1 VTIYDKEEW
10 TLNPSTRLKVR
21 GDTFFLPGSDGSVY
35 FRNNIGSFRMEGASI
50 NQWIEKLMPIFNG
63 EHSMQEVTSGLSEP
77 YQKRVYEIAEVLFAN
92 GYVRDVSG
100 DQPHQLDESV
110 QQKYASQIEFLD
122 SFEGSGGYR
131 FQLFRE
137 SNVLAVGSGSFFV
150 SLVKALLEAG
160 MPRIQL
166 LVTQSGKTD
175 RERIFELAE
184 RARLSDQ
191 QVRVDEILVPSP
203 SEGSVDWKEVIQPFD
218 AVFFVATAPEE
229 IELKAIHQACRE
241 EKKVLLPAIIL
252 EQTGIAGP
260 LVHPKS
266 DGCWESAWRRIHQ
279 VAISKAS
286 ADLSVSSTA
295 EALLA
300 NVVVFEWLKTSA
312 EVIRPDLNNKLYL
325 LNLETLEGSWHPF
338 LTHPLANRIPAAA
351 VIDDVEARVESEADE
366 RAANSKSLITYF
378 SRLTSSETGI
388 FHLWEEGELLQL
400 PLSQCRV
407 QIADPLTLGPCELM
421 PEKIYNGLNHE
432 EARTEAGLAGLES
445 YAARL
450 EEVLFETKSK
460 GGSDAL
466 TQGDRVFLGVGAGRS
481 VAEGLSRAL
490 QKCLNQELIQSLK
503 KQPVTISMATLDFV
517 EDGHIRFYLT
527 SLNTLQEH
535 PEIGFSDDAQGFPVA
550 WVGIKG
556 NWYSAVDFNRTKALR
571 RALQQALLTIQNK
584 EKAEV
589 ESSLCLSSIHIIK
602 ERAGSISITKD
613 DTQTHREGLLTAL
626 HQLKRMN
633 KKIITYDLAVEA
645 FMKEEMAGVF
655 GISLREE
662 EGL

>member
-1 VTIYDKEEW
+1 M
-10 TLNPSTRLKVR
+10 NPSTRLKVR

-63 EHSMQEVTSGLSEP
+63 EHSMQEVTNGLSEP

-92 GYVRDVSG
+92 GYVRDVSS

-137 SNVLAVGSGSFFV
+137 STVLAVGSGSFFV

-166 LVTQSGKTD
+166 LVTHSEKTD
-175 RERIFELAE
+175 RERIYELAE

-191 QVRVDEILVPSP
+191 QVRVDEILMP
-203 SEGSVDWKEVIQPFD
+203 SEGNVDWKEAIQPFD
-218 AVFFVATAPEE
+218 AVFYVATAPEE

-279 VAISKAS
+279 VAISRAS
-286 ADLSVSSTA
+286 VDHSVSSTA

-351 VIDDVEARVESEADE
+351 VIDDVEAIVESEDDE
-366 RAANSKSLITYF
+366 RTANSKSLITYF

-407 QIADPLTLGPCELM
+407 QIADPLSLGPSELR

-445 YAARL
+445 YVARL
-450 EEVLFETKSK
+450 EEVLFETKSI

-466 TQGDRVFLGVGAGRS
+466 MQADHVFLGVGAGRS

-503 KQPVTISMATLDFV
+503 KQPVTISMVTLDVV

-527 SLNTLQEH
+527 SLNTLLEH
-535 PEIGFSDDAQGFPVA
+535 PEIGFSDDALGFPVA

-556 NWYSAVDFNRTKALR
+556 NWYGAVDFNRTKALR
-571 RALQQALLTIQNK
+571 RALQQVLLTIQNK
-584 EKAEV
+584 KEAEVGSSLFLSSVHLIKAE
-589 ESSLCLSSIHIIK
+589 
-602 ERAGSISITKD
+602 AGSISITQD
-613 DTQTHREGLLTAL
+613 DTQTHRESLLTAL
-626 HQLKRMN
+626 QQLKRMN
-633 KKIITYDLAVEA
+633 KKIITYDMAIEA

-655 GISLREE
+655 GVSLREE

>member
-1 VTIYDKEEW
+1 M
-10 TLNPSTRLKVR
+10 NPSTRLKVR

-110 QQKYASQIEFLD
+110 QKKYASQIEFLD

-166 LVTQSGKTD
+166 LITRSGITD

-191 QVRVDEILVPSP
+191 QVRVDEILMP
-203 SEGSVDWKEVIQPFD
+203 SEGSVDWKEAIQPFD
-218 AVFFVATAPEE
+218 AVFFVATAPSETE
-229 IELKAIHQACRE
+229 LIEIHQACRD
-241 EKKVLLPAIIL
+241 EKKVLLPAVVL
-252 EQTGIAGP
+252 GQTGIAGP

-266 DGCWESAWRRIHQ
+266 DGCWESAWRRVHQ
-279 VAISKAS
+279 VAINNAL
-286 ADLSVSSTA
+286 ADPSVSSTA

-300 NVVVFEWLKTSA
+300 NVVVFEWLKISA
-312 EVIRPDLNNKLYL
+312 EVIRPELNNKLYL

-338 LTHPLANRIPAAA
+338 LTHPLVNRVPAAA
-351 VIDDVEARVESEADE
+351 VIDDVVAIVESEAEE
-366 RAANSKSLITYF
+366 RTANSKSLITYF

-388 FHLWEEGELLQL
+388 FHLWEEGDLLQL

-407 QIADPLTLGPCELM
+407 QIADPLSLGPSELL
-421 PEKIYNGLNHE
+421 PERIYNGLNHE
-432 EARTEAGLAGLES
+432 EARTEAGLAGVES

-450 EEVLFETKSK
+450 EEILFDAKSK
-460 GGSDAL
+460 ADSDAL
-466 TQGDRVFLGVGAGRS
+466 MQGSRVFIGIGAGRS
-481 VAEGLSRAL
+481 AAEGVSRAL

-503 KQPVTISMATLDFV
+503 EQPLTISLATLDV
-517 EDGHIRFYLT
+517 VGDEHIRFYLT
-527 SLNTLQEH
+527 SLNTMKEN
-535 PEIGFSDDAQGFPVA
+535 PECGFSDDVMGFPTA

-556 NWYSAVDFNRTKALR
+556 KWYGAVDFNQTKALR
-571 RALQQALLTIQNK
+571 RALQQALLDIQNK
-584 EKAEV
+584 ENSSV
-589 ESSLCLSSIHIIK
+589 RNSLCLTTVHTKKEEVSSF
-602 ERAGSISITKD
+602 SITKD
-613 DTQTHREGLLTAL
+613 DTQTYRESLLSAL
-626 HQLKRMN
+626 KQLKRMN

-645 FMKEEMAGVF
+645 FMKEELAGVF
-655 GISLREE
+655 GVSLREE
-662 EGL
+662 EDL